1 MTSATSPAPHFEAAG
16 MLLDAL
22 AAHDFDALE
31 DALDGAATMA
41 CLLPRGFREMDGPA
55 EITAAFRTW
64 FGDVDCCEVVDAS
77 VGQIGDLLELRWR
90 LRVGG
95 GRFDDAVKV
104 VEQHAYATLG
114 EGGRIDHLRLL
125 CSGFWDEHAP
135 A

>member
-1 MTSATSPAPHFEAAG
+1 MTSTTSPAPHFEAAG

-22 AAHDFDALE
+22 AAHDFAALGE
-31 DALDGAATMA
+31 ALDGAATMC
-41 CLLPRGFREMDGPA
+41 CLLPRGYREMDGPD

-64 FGDVDCCEVVDAS
+64 FGDVDRFEVVDAS

-90 LRVGG
+90 LRVEG
-95 GRFDDAVKV
+95 GRFEDEVKV

-114 EGGRIDHLRLL
+114 DSGRIDHLRLL